1 MLALLSVGRF
11 IEKATFKYAAELEVH
26 SKYTVSTS
34 HTVSTQQVLIRKE
47 KTMGC
52 TVSRQSE

>member
-26 SKYTVSTS
+26 SQY
-34 HTVSTQQVLIRKE
+34 
-47 KTMGC
+47 
-52 TVSRQSE
+52 